1 LIELDESFPANKPM
15 NKIKPIKARR
25 SPAGTVRRP
34 STQKVPIYWIDAF
47 TRCVGQ
53 GNPAAVVPLEQ
64 WIEDAVMQ
72 RIAFENGL
80 SETAF
85 LVRTGKA
92 RYHLRWFT
100 PAIEI
105 DLCGHATLA
114 SGFLLL
120 QEFGLSA
127 KAITFDSRS
136 GPLVVTR
143 SSDDRIEL
151 DFPLRSAEG
160 SVEPPDV
167 LVRGLGRAPESVVS
181 SPGRWLCIYKKAG
194 DVSGLRPDHSLLAKV
209 KPGRIIATAPGDGD
223 CDFVSRYFAP
233 AAGIPEDPV
242 TGSAHCTLTPYWA
255 ARLGRTSLHARQ
267 VSARGGELWCALAGQ
282 RVTIA
287 GHAVMYLRGE
297 IVVPSGSPARKAGC
311 TR

>member
-1 LIELDESFPANKPM
+1 
-15 NKIKPIKARR
+15 
-25 SPAGTVRRP
+25 
-34 STQKVPIYWIDAF
+34 
-47 TRCVGQ
+47 
-53 GNPAAVVPLEQ
+53 
-64 WIEDAVMQ
+64 
-72 RIAFENGL
+72 
-80 SETAF
+80 
-85 LVRTGKA
+85 
-92 RYHLRWFT
+92 
-100 PAIEI
+100 
-105 DLCGHATLA
+105 
-114 SGFLLL
+114 
-120 QEFGLSA
+120 
-127 KAITFDSRS
+127 
-136 GPLVVTR
+136 
-143 SSDDRIEL
+143 
-151 DFPLRSAEG
+151 
-160 SVEPPDV
+160 
-167 LVRGLGRAPESVVS
+167 
-181 SPGRWLCIYKKAG
+181 LCIYKKAG

-267 VSARGGELWCALAGQ
+267 VSARGGELWCALAGL